1 MVFPQSGESHLVEK
15 DVRFAAPGPVIEV
28 RLLGRVE
35 VWVAGRELRLAGRQP
50 QALLALLAL
59 RPRPRLRDA
68 IAADLWPEAESPPSG
83 ALRQALWLVRS
94 ALSGAGI
101 DPSTVL
107 EIDQDAIGL
116 RADSSIDLDAGRF
129 EAALLDRPP
138 RPEDALAEYRGDL
151 CEGLGHECFARERE
165 RLSDAYEDALALV
178 AERHLR
184 NRDHDAAR
192 SVASRLLA
200 RDPLREEAHAVL
212 IHIFGAIGSRS
223 QVHRQYRRLCEVLE
237 QDLGVDPLPETE
249 AAYRAALAA
258 TVQRSSVRITTGAFR
273 RAGGAAILSPT

>member
-1 MVFPQSGESHLVEK
+1 MVHLENGESYLVM
-15 DVRFAAPGPVIEV
+15 DDGRLAAPGPTLEV

-35 VWVAGRELRLAGRQP
+35 VWVGGRELRLAGRQP

-94 ALSGAGI
+94 SLSNAGV
-101 DPSTVL
+101 DPASVL
-107 EIDQDAIGL
+107 DIDQDSIGL
-116 RADSSIDLDAGRF
+116 RADASIDLDAVRF
-129 EAALLDRPP
+129 ERALQDRPA

-178 AERHLR
+178 AERRLTSG
-184 NRDHDAAR
+184 DHDAAR
-192 SVASRLLA
+192 SMASRLLA
-200 RDPLREEAHAVL
+200 RDPLREEAHTVL
-212 IHIFGAIGSRS
+212 INVFGAIGSRS
-223 QVHRQYRRLCEVLE
+223 QVHRQYRRLCDVLE
-237 QDLGVDPLPETE
+237 QDLGVEPLPETE
-249 AAYRAALAA
+249 AAYRAAIAR
-258 TVQRSSVRITTGAFR
+258 TVQRSTVGLATGAFR
-273 RAGGAAILSPT
+273 RAGGQAILRPT